1 MLLERK
7 EVLDMLYCPKTGD
20 KLHQVDYKLVTD
32 SIEKYA
38 EYSII
43 KDCPIVIDFDRSV
56 LSPDDLSR
64 PFFAVERKSHDGF
77 LAFLRKL
84 VSPTLDSTTK
94 NIQQF
99 GDLLLETHDNPQILV
114 VGGGTVGQSM
124 DALYANPRI
133 SIVAFDIYSSPQVQF
148 VADGHQIPL
157 LDQSFDAV
165 IIQAV
170 LEHVLEPVVVVA
182 EIHRVLKD
190 QGIVY
195 AETPFMQHVHE
206 GAYDFTRYT
215 ESGHRYLFKDFE
227 LIKSGVS
234 AGAGTQLL
242 WSIDNFFRGL
252 FRSKNL
258 GQFIKLSFFWL
269 QYFDKL
275 IPESYN
281 IDAASGVFFLGRKSR
296 SSANAKEIIAYYQ
309 GAQ

>member
-7 EVLDMLYCPKTGD
+7 EVLEMLRCPKTGD
-20 KLHQVDYKLVTD
+20 KLHQVDYKLVAD
-32 SIEKYA
+32 SSEKQA
-38 EYSII
+38 EYTII
-43 KDCPIVIDFDRSV
+43 EDCPIVIDFDKSV
-56 LSPDDLSR
+56 LSPDDLMR
-64 PFFAVERKSHDGF
+64 PFAAVERKSHSGL
-77 LAFLRKL
+77 LAFLRNL

-94 NIQQF
+94 NVQQF
-99 GDLLLETHDNPQILV
+99 VDLLLKTTTNPQVLV

-124 DALYANPRI
+124 DALYAHPRI
-133 SIVAFDIYSSPQVQF
+133 SIVAFDIYSSPNVQF

-157 LDQSFDAV
+157 PDQRFDAV

-170 LEHVLEPVVVVA
+170 LEHVLEPAVVVA

-227 LIKSGVS
+227 LIGSGVS

-252 FRSKNL
+252 FRSKKL
-258 GQFIKLSFFWL
+258 GQVIKLSFFWL

-281 IDAASGVFFLGRKSR
+281 IDAASGVYFMGRKSN
-296 SSANAKEIIAYYQ
+296 SPANVKEMIAYYQ